1 MDVPLTDRLRYA
13 GCAITAL
20 LLPRGTAAG
29 PILLLAEVSGKLEAD
44 HQLATMRASQEPIV
58 GILGGATMG
67 ITEER
72 YPLHGRKRLA
82 IDDGRV
88 MVTDIVLWH
97 QQVAVLDPQFL
108 KSLSRFAEPRGPIR
122 RPREDPEPE
131 RDRAD
136 HRSDEKI
143 RHPLPPLLLPKFTE
157 CRSRLCLELRERLA
171 KETHRRAYA
180 GYWRNITA
188 TPE

>member
-1 MDVPLTDRLRYA
+1 MPFRET
-13 GCAITAL
+13 
-20 LLPRGTAAG
+20 
-29 PILLLAEVSGKLEAD
+29 AD
-44 HQLATMRASQEPIV
+44 HRRDE
-58 GILGGATMG
+58 GRDLGVAGMN
-67 ITEER
+67 
-72 YPLHGRKRLA
+72 LL
-82 IDDGRV
+82 
-88 MVTDIVLWH
+88 VLLKPAG
-97 QQVAVLDPQFL
+97 QVAVLDPQFL

-122 RPREDPEPE
+122 RPREEPEPE